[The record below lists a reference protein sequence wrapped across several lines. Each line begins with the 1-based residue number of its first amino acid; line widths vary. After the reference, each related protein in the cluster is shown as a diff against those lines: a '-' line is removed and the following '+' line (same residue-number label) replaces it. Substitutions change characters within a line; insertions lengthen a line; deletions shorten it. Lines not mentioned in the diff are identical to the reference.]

1 MTLADQ
7 IAAARDN
14 NLLARIVAAAQ
25 QKGIANPQQWA
36 EANRGHIVATNVD
49 GTVLAEVY
57 AFAVQ
62 EKGQPAGTDPSY
74 VTDAQI
80 LAAVE
85 AVNSPS

>member
-25 QKGIANPQQWA
+25 QKGIENPQAWA
-36 EANRGHIVATNVD
+36 EANRGRIVATDVN
-49 GTVLAEVY
+49 GTVIADVH
-57 AFAVQ
+57 AFALT
-62 EKGQPAGTDPSY
+62 EKGQPAGTDPAY

-85 AVNSPS
+85 AVNTPS